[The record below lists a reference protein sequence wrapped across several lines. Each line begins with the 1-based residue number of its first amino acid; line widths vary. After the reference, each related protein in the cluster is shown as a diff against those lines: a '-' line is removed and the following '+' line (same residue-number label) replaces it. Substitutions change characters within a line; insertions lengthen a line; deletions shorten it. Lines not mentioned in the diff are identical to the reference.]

1 MALKPLYSG
10 FKKTLQFFSTQFQAL
25 EQFVVNII
33 YDRTE
38 KDALGVFFLKKSL
51 LLLSYLFSG
60 LVQVRY
66 LLYKNRILKPQP
78 LGCRVI
84 VVGNLTVG
92 GTGKTPVVEM
102 LAKALRDKGRNV
114 AVLSRG
120 YKSKTEPLVKKL
132 WRLLSHGEVPP
143 PKVVSDG
150 QTIFLDSEAAGDEP
164 YMLAR
169 NLPGVKVIVDKNRV
183 KGGYY
188 AIKRYKADTLILD
201 DGFQY
206 LPLKGWM
213 HILLIDKTNP
223 FGNGNLLPRGIL
235 REPIKHLKRASYV
248 CITKSNSVE
257 DPELVS
263 IIQRYQ
269 PNLKL
274 IECRHCPT
282 LFKSLDGSH
291 TLPLSAM
298 QGKLVAVLSG
308 IASPKSFESFLEG
321 CHAILVHK
329 EQFTDHHRFTD
340 YELDAFIQAAL
351 KAKAE
356 YLLLTEKDAVRL
368 PKRWAPPLPAY
379 YLRIEIDILK
389 GKEIFEE
396 LVQKVVEATSC

>member
-1 MALKPLYSG
+1 MVS
-10 FKKTLQFFSTQFQAL
+10 
-25 EQFVVNII
+25 VI
-33 YDRTE
+33 YDRAE
-38 KDALGVFFLKKSL
+38 KDSLGVRFLKKSL
-51 LLLSYLFSG
+51 LFLSYLFSG

-66 LLYKNRILKPQP
+66 LLYKNHILKPQP

-102 LAKALRDKGRNV
+102 LAKALKDKGRSV

-120 YKSKTEPLVKKL
+120 YKSKTEPLLKKL

-150 QTIFLDSEAAGDEP
+150 DTIFLNSEEAGDEP

-169 NLPGVKVIVDKNRV
+169 NLPGIKVIVDKNRV

-188 AIKRYKADTLILD
+188 AIKKYKVDTLILD

-206 LPLKGWM
+206 LPLKGWLN
-213 HILLIDKTNP
+213 ILLIDKTNP
-223 FGNGNLLPRGIL
+223 FGNRNLLPRGIL

-248 CITKSNSVE
+248 FITKSDGVE
-257 DPELVS
+257 SPELLS
-263 IIQRYQ
+263 TIQEHQ
-269 PNLKL
+269 PDLKL
-274 IECRHCPT
+274 IECRHYPT
-282 LFKSLDGSH
+282 IFKALDGSH

-298 QGKLVAVLSG
+298 QGKPIAVLSG
-308 IASPKSFESFLEG
+308 IASPKSFETFLEERG
-321 CHAILVHK
+321 AELVHK
-329 EQFTDHHRFTD
+329 QQFTDHHRFTD
-340 YELDAFIQAAL
+340 YELEAFVKQAL
-351 KAKAE
+351 EAKAE

-368 PKRWAPPLPAY
+368 PKCWAPPLPSY

-389 GKEIFEE
+389 GKEIFEG
-396 LVQKVVEATSC
+396 LVQKIVETPPY

>member
-1 MALKPLYSG
+1 M
-10 FKKTLQFFSTQFQAL
+10 
-25 EQFVVNII
+25 I
-33 YDRTE
+33 YDRAT
-38 KDALGVFFLKKSL
+38 KDSFGVRLLKKSL
-51 LLLSYLFSG
+51 LVLSYLFSG

-102 LAKALRDKGRNV
+102 LAKALRDKGRSV

-120 YKSKTEPLVKKL
+120 YKSKTEPLLKKL
-132 WRLLSHGEVPP
+132 WRLLTHGEAPP

-188 AIKRYKADTLILD
+188 AIKKYKVDTLILD

-213 HILLIDKTNP
+213 NILLIDKTNP
-223 FGNGNLLPRGIL
+223 FGNKNLLPRGIL

-248 CITKSNSVE
+248 CITKSDGIE
-257 DPELVS
+257 DPELLS
-263 IIQRYQ
+263 IIQKHQ
-269 PNLKL
+269 PDLKL
-274 IECRHCPT
+274 IECRHYPT
-282 LFKSLDGSH
+282 LFKALDGSH

-298 QGKLVAVLSG
+298 HEKPIAVLSG
-308 IASPKSFESFLEG
+308 IASPKSFEAFLEEKG
-321 CHAILVHK
+321 AKLVHK
-329 EQFTDHHRFTD
+329 QQFTDHHRFTD
-340 YELDAFIQAAL
+340 YELETFIHNAL
-351 KAKAE
+351 EAKAE

-368 PKRWAPPLPAY
+368 PKYWVPPLPAY

-389 GKEIFEE
+389 GQAIFDS
-396 LVQKVVEATSC
+396 LVQKVIEMPPG